1 MVLSRKIISKVIH
14 RQNCPWPGLLTI
26 FSRVYYQRGWG
37 GDGRMGKPS
46 KNVWD
51 ALVNGSLAK
60 LEDVFSKIDETF
72 ARC

>member
-1 MVLSRKIISKVIH
+1 MARTVHDSLKSTLSEGR
-14 RQNCPWPGLLTI
+14 
-26 FSRVYYQRGWG
+26 G
-37 GDGRMGKPS
+37 GDRRMGKPS

-60 LEDVFSKIDETF
+60 LEDEFSKIDETF